1 MKASKLLSET
11 MVLLGWGG
19 GIVQKRP
26 SLQTEICGL
35 FKELHNETSCANR
48 CGILF
53 VMNGGGYSMETADG
67 VWRYFRIITR
77 RTAELEQSF
86 PTQRSLY

>member
-1 MKASKLLSET
+1 MKASELLSET
-11 MVLLGWGG
+11 MVLLGGGWGV
-19 GIVQKRP
+19 IVQKRP

-67 VWRYFRIITR
+67 V
-77 RTAELEQSF
+77 
-86 PTQRSLY
+86 

>member
-1 MKASKLLSET
+1 MKASELLSET
-11 MVLLGWGG
+11 MVLLGGG
-19 GIVQKRP
+19 GEGDGIVQKRP

-67 VWRYFRIITR
+67 V
-77 RTAELEQSF
+77 
-86 PTQRSLY
+86 